1 MIKIEL
7 TNDELQALVGLL
19 DAGVKT
25 VGLRGVKEA
34 AVLVTK
40 LEEAANNIPEEVKET
55 QEQ

>member
-1 MIKIEL
+1 MIKLEL

-19 DAGVKT
+19 DAGVKA

-34 AVLVTK
+34 AALITK
-40 LEEAANNIPEEVKET
+40 LEEAASNIPEEVKET